1 MKNQKLILIGAAA
14 FIVGILASGAI
25 AAYAVNGNH
34 TGVMNMYA
42 MHSTVSSDE
51 KTVTNASARDMSM
64 DEMTTNLKAKT
75 GDTFDKAFVSE
86 MIVHHQGAIDM
97 ANLALANANHQE
109 VKDLAKNIITAQTTE
124 IQQMKD
130 WQTQWGYTSS
140 SMMGKHDMTG
150 M

>member
-1 MKNQKLILIGAAA
+1 MKNQKFILIGAAA
-14 FIVGILASGAI
+14 FIVGLLASGAI

-42 MHSTVSSDE
+42 MHNAVSSDE
-51 KTVTNASARDMSM
+51 KTATTTSASGMSM
-64 DEMTTNLKAKT
+64 DEMTTDLKGKT
-75 GDTFDKAFVSE
+75 GDAFDKAFISE

-97 ANLALANANHQE
+97 ANLALTNANHQE

-130 WQTQWGYTSS
+130 WQTQWGYTSN
-140 SMMGKHDMTG
+140 SMMGNHDMMG